1 MKPAIV
7 SVLLAVLALS
17 GLGRSPVAAQGRA
30 GVQAP
35 AFDVDPY
42 WPKPLPNHWVTGS
55 TIGVSVDAQDNVWT
69 IHRPNTVEANFKA
82 ADIMVGDARGRDD
95 EAQPGAAST
104 SLPSVP
110 MPIGVCCKVAPP
122 VLVYDQAGNLVKS
135 WGGPG
140 AGYDWP
146 DSNHGITVDHRGNV
160 WLAGN
165 GQKDTQI
172 LKFDGAGKFL
182 LQIGKHGVHN
192 GSNDTENLWQPTKI
206 WEDVAANEVYVGDG
220 YGNRRVIVFDV
231 ETGKYKRH
239 WGAYGNRPG
248 DERVPAYNPKGTPSK
263 QFNTVHCAIVS
274 TDRFVYVC
282 DRVNDRVQVFRTDG
296 TFVKEAIF
304 DPDTFRSGSVWDMT
318 FSRDPQQTYIYMA
331 NGVNQTI
338 HVVLRSTLEVL
349 TSFGDGGRQPGQF
362 YGVHN
367 LATDSKGNL
376 YATETYSGARIQR
389 FLFKGVKPVTKAD
402 QGVPWPKK

>member
-17 GLGRSPVAAQGRA
+17 GSGRSPVAAQGRA

-35 AFDVDPY
+35 AFEVDPY